1 MRHVKGRQMEMEGE
15 NKMSEGQDTKGK
27 EKGKQRVQDEKGSM
41 VQHIEQHI
49 QDREEKERQK
59 KDKEQ

>member
-1 MRHVKGRQMEMEGE
+1 
-15 NKMSEGQDTKGK
+15 MSEGQEIKGK
-27 EKGKQRVQDEKGSM
+27 EEGSEWEKKYTHR
-41 VQHIEQHI
+41 HIEQQI